1 MSRRRDIVAFDRRAP
16 AYEDGWLGQL
26 HHQIADRT
34 ADLALDSVAAPAH
47 ILDVGCGTGYLLRQL
62 AARAAGAVEL
72 TGIDAAPA
80 MVEAANAAADDPR
93 LHVTT
98 GVAERLPF
106 PDATFDLV
114 VSTTSFDHWQD
125 QPAGLAEC
133 ARVTAPGGRLVLVD
147 QFSVLLLPTL
157 LGSRRDKARTRR
169 RASRLLGAAGY
180 RSWQWHHC
188 YALIIRAV
196 TATR

>member
-1 MSRRRDIVAFDRRAP
+1 VP
-16 AYEDGWLGQL
+16 
-26 HHQIADRT
+26 
-34 ADLALDSVAAPAH
+34 APAH

-62 AARAAGAVEL
+62 AARAPGAVEL

-80 MVEAANAAADDPR
+80 MVEAAKAAAGDRR
-93 LHVTT
+93 LHFTT

-106 PDATFDLV
+106 PDSTFDLV
-114 VSTTSFDHWQD
+114 VTTTSFDHWLNQRG
-125 QPAGLAEC
+125 GLAEC
-133 ARVTAPGGRLVLVD
+133 ARVTAAGGRLVLVD

-180 RSWQWHHC
+180 RSWQWHHR
-188 YALIIRAV
+188 YAIIIRAV